1 MARSVA
7 IGGLRRR
14 PPFSELFQ
22 IDPKVRGSIAADMR
36 QRGYDESDPIVV
48 WDRDGELVVV
58 DGHTRIEAAMDA
70 GLAEI
75 VIVEQGFD
83 DELAALTYTLHKQRD
98 RRNLTGE
105 ELVKVI
111 AVVDASRRRA
121 RGGAQQNPYGT
132 NQYTGKV
139 AHHGCR
145 SSVQ

>member
-1 MARSVA
+1 M
-7 IGGLRRR
+7 
-14 PPFSELFQ
+14 
-22 IDPKVRGSIAADMR
+22 RGSIAADMR

-139 AHHGCR
+139 A
-145 SSVQ
+145 